1 MAYDG
6 ELVKMENGRW
16 ARFQRCQVH
25 RPGVADAGETMLL
38 IAVELE
44 ERFQRLLDEAADSLA
59 HYRYQG
65 VPVQVRLDPD
75 ARGISLHPESSFVPV
90 VH

>member
-16 ARFQRCQVH
+16 ARFQRCRVH
-25 RPGVADAGETMLL
+25 RPGVEDAGETMLL

-44 ERFQRLLDEAADSLA
+44 DRYQRMLDAVSDSLA
-59 HYRYQG
+59 QYRRQG
-65 VPVQVRLDPD
+65 IPVQVRMDEVQGVTLQPD
-75 ARGISLHPESSFVPV
+75 MSEAT

>member
-16 ARFQRCQVH
+16 ARFQRCRVY
-25 RPGVADAGETMLL
+25 RPDVRDAGETMLL

-44 ERFQRLLDEAADSLA
+44 ERYQHMLDEVADSLA
-59 HYRYQG
+59 QYRRQG
-65 VPVQVRLDPD
+65 IPVQVRMDEVQGVTLQ
-75 ARGISLHPESSFVPV
+75 PEMAEAL

>member
-6 ELVKMENGRW
+6 ELVKMQNGRW
-16 ARFQRCQVH
+16 ARFQRCQMY
-25 RPGVADAGETMLL
+25 RPGVEDAGETMLL

-44 ERFQRLLDEAADSLA
+44 ERYQALLDSVADSLA
-59 HYRYQG
+59 QYRRQG
-65 VPVQVRLDPD
+65 IPVQVRMDDVQGVTLQ
-75 ARGISLHPESSFVPV
+75 PELAAVS

>member
-16 ARFQRCQVH
+16 ARFQRCRVY
-25 RPGVADAGETMLL
+25 RPGVEDAGETMLL

-44 ERFQRLLDEAADSLA
+44 ERYQRMLDTVADSLA
-59 HYRYQG
+59 QYRRQG
-65 VPVQVRLDPD
+65 IPVQVRMDDVQGVTLQPD
-75 ARGISLHPESSFVPV
+75 QAAANIH
-90 VH
+90 